1 MSTEQLLKAKKWI
14 LSHPLVMMH
23 AGRKHF
29 IQDEVRQIDGKQVTV
44 YTPKALEGMDVKECL
59 DELKL
64 FGSVWYKITGTP
76 QCQFHPDDA
85 LPAMKTQL
93 KWYYSTEAHSLLLR
107 WVTFALAANEE
118 DIQWKDVV
126 YKEDTN
132 EELIPDNT
140 QLAGEDLNVLQ
151 QLEDKT
157 RQMMI

>member
-14 LSHPLVMMH
+14 LSNPHVITH
-23 AGRKHF
+23 AGRKHY
-29 IQDEVRQIDGKQVTV
+29 IEDEVRLVDGKKVV
-44 YTPKALEGMDVKECL
+44 YYTPKGLDSMNAVECL
-59 DELKL
+59 DELNL
-64 FGSVWYKITGTP
+64 FGGLWANITGVP

-85 LPAMKTQL
+85 LPAMKTHL

-107 WVTFALAANEE
+107 WITFALAVSEQVNAA
-118 DIQWKDVV
+118 V

-140 QLAGEDLNVLQ
+140 QLADEDLNVVEQ
-151 QLEDKT
+151 IENMT